1 MSIKQKPSYG
11 GKFIIESTDP
21 MRMTIPEDF
30 TDEQQLIA
38 SSAEQFMEVEL
49 KPRDGEIE
57 ALDYKLTVA
66 LMQKAGEQ
74 GFLGADIPEQY
85 GGLGLDK
92 VSTTLLAETLSR
104 SSSFALS
111 VGAHTGIGTLPI
123 VFFGNTEQKEKY
135 LPLLATG
142 EKIAAYCLTEPAS
155 GSDALGAK
163 TTGKLSK
170 DGKHYILNGSKIFI
184 TNAGFADIFIVY
196 AKVDGDKFTAFIV
209 ERDTAG
215 FSVGPEEHKMGIK
228 GSSTCPLFFEDV
240 HVPVENV
247 LGEIGRGHIIAF
259 NILNIGRFKL
269 GAACLGTA
277 KEAIELAASYSNV
290 RTQFG
295 QKISSFALIGAK
307 LAAMNIQTY
316 VTESMVYRI
325 AGLMDESLESL
336 AMESESSQ
344 HSQLHGQLTA
354 KAIGEYAMEYSMIK
368 VFASEALDFVS
379 DEAVQIHGGYGF
391 IQEYKV
397 ERIYR
402 DARINR
408 IFEGTNEINRLL
420 IPGTLIKKAM
430 KNELPLLEKIDELQA
445 ELLQPQYASDEEG
458 YLVVEKHRIDQAKK
472 VFLMLGGLA
481 VQRYGMKLDAEQEV
495 LEALANIMMLTF
507 AMESAYLRAAKRSL
521 IGVDQ
526 DEGALAAS
534 MTKVYVQETM
544 EQIEQLAKT
553 TLARMEQGDTLRTQ
567 LSLLKKLMKANLTDT
582 ITLKRQIA
590 AKVIGSEQYI
600 V

>member
-1 MSIKQKPSYG
+1 MAQSAVG
-11 GKFIIESTDP
+11 GRFILERSDP
-21 MRMTIPEDF
+21 QEVCIPEDF
-30 TDEQQLIA
+30 TSEQRLILE
-38 SSAEQFMEVEL
+38 SAEQFLAAEL
-49 KPRDGEIE
+49 SPRDAEIE
-57 ALDYKLTVA
+57 GLDYELTVA
-66 LMQKAGEQ
+66 LMRKAGDQ
-74 GFLGADIPEQY
+74 GFLAADIPAQY

-92 VSTTLLAETLSR
+92 VSTTLLAETLAR

-123 VFFGNTEQKEKY
+123 VFFGSQAQKEKY

-163 TTGKLSK
+163 TNAKLSA

-196 AKVDGDKFTAFIV
+196 AKIDGDKFTAFIV
-209 ERDTAG
+209 EREWDG
-215 FSVGPEEHKMGIK
+215 FSIGPEEQKMGIK
-228 GSSTCPLFFEDV
+228 GSSTCPLYFEDV

-247 LGEIGRGHIIAF
+247 LGEIGKGHLIAF

-269 GAACLGTA
+269 GAACLGTC

-290 RTQFG
+290 RKQFNAPL
-295 QKISSFALIGAK
+295 SSFPLVAGK
-307 LAAMNIQTY
+307 LADMNIHTY
-316 VTESMVYRI
+316 VTESIVYRT
-325 AGLMDESLESL
+325 AGLMDE
-336 AMESESSQ
+336 
-344 HSQLHGQLTA
+344 QLSAIGADPTEGAAEDIAAGRQAA
-354 KAIGEYAMEYSMIK
+354 KAIGQYAMECSIVK

-391 IQEYKV
+391 IKEYKV

-430 KNELPLLEKIDELQA
+430 KGELPLLEKIEQLQA
-445 ELLQPQYASDEEG
+445 SLLEPSQLPTLEAPLALEDY
-458 YLVVEKHRIDQAKK
+458 RIEQAKK
-472 VFLMLGGLA
+472 LFLMLGGTA
-481 VQRYGMKLDAEQEV
+481 VQRYGVKLDAEQEI
-495 LEALANIMMLTF
+495 LSLLANMMIAIF
-507 AMESAYLRAAKRSL
+507 AMESACLRARKRLALGLDS
-521 IGVDQ
+521 
-526 DEGALAAS
+526 DERSIAAL
-534 MTKVYVQETM
+534 MTKVYVQEAM
-544 EQIEQLAKT
+544 EQIENDARQVIV
-553 TLARMEQGDTLRTQ
+553 RMESGDMQRMQ
-567 LSLLKKLMKANLTDT
+567 LSIVKKLMKATLTDAIT
-582 ITLKRQIA
+582 IKRQIA
-590 AKVIGSEQYI
+590 AKVIGSEHYF